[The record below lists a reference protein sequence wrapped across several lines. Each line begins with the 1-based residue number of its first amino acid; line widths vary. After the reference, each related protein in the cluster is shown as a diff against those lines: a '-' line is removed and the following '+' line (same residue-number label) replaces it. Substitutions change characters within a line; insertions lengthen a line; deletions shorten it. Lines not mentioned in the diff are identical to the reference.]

1 MSNTLHTPPTE
12 IIGSSPLTLN
22 SYDPVCPDL
31 LEFIQQTPWHRYL
44 GIQVE
49 QLLKGSARIRLP
61 FKPEFTGNAAKGA
74 LHGGVLSSLADI
86 CAIATVWTFCRP
98 QDLSATVDLKVDYL
112 RPAPLEDMIAEGEI
126 RMLGRHLGNV
136 AVYIRPAS
144 TPDRTVAEARAVCYT
159 VRA

>member
-1 MSNTLHTPPTE
+1 MSNILQRPQAGIE
-12 IIGSSPLTLN
+12 LSAEALN
-22 SYDPVCPDL
+22 TYDPVCPDL

-61 FKPEFTGNAAKGA
+61 FKPEFTGNATKGA

-136 AVYIRPAS
+136 SVYIRPAS